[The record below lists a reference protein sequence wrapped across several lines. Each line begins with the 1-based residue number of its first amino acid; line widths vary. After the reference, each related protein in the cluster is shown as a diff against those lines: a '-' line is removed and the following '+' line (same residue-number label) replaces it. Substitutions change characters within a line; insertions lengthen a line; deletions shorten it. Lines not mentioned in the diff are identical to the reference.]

1 MRLKGG
7 AHYRLCDHESVG
19 GRSIQLAR
27 VFGIRVGVHPSWFF
41 VLFLIIWFQ
50 SRNYGAAFPDDNVA
64 FALATASAL
73 LFFASVVLHEL
84 GHGVVAVRNGIAI
97 DGIDLWLLGGVAK
110 MGRDAPS
117 PGVEFR
123 VAAAGPLVTAAVA
136 LACYAGA
143 AALVG
148 PERVLLAALAVP
160 GTGALASI
168 LAYLAVINVM
178 LLVLNLLPGF
188 PLDGGRIVRAIAWWR
203 TGDRSRATRI
213 AALLGRAFSFVLFA
227 LGLLLAF
234 EGALVS
240 GLWLAVIG
248 LFLGQSARAAVAQ
261 SRVTARIEGLRVA
274 DVMDSEPVAVPA
286 EAPLDRALED
296 FFLRYRWPWF
306 PVVDARGRFLGLLRR
321 EQLDGVPEDEL
332 ARRTVDEV
340 MSADGQDA
348 FRVQADEPLESVLG
362 SEGMRRLGAMLVVD
376 RDGTLRGVVTRN
388 RLSRALRP
396 VAPLA

>member
-1 MRLKGG
+1 M
-7 AHYRLCDHESVG
+7 G

-27 VFGIRVGVHPSWFF
+27 VFGIRVGVHPSWFV

-50 SRNYGAAFPDDNVA
+50 ARSYGAAFPDDNLA

-123 VAAAGPLVTAAVA
+123 VAAAGPAVTAAIA

-143 AALVG
+143 AGLVG

-160 GTGALASI
+160 GTSAVASI

-213 AALLGRAFSFVLFA
+213 AALLGRAFSLVLFVL
-227 LGLLLAF
+227 GLYLAF
-234 EGALVS
+234 FQDALVS
-240 GLWLAVIG
+240 GLWLAIIG

-261 SRVTARIEGLRVA
+261 SRVTERIEGLRVA
-274 DVMDSEPVAVPA
+274 DVMDSEPVAVRGDA
-286 EAPLDRALED
+286 RLDRALEE

-306 PVVDARGRFLGLLRR
+306 PVVDADDRLLGLVRR
-321 EQLDGVPEDEL
+321 EQLDDVPEPEL
-332 ARRTVDEV
+332 GERTVAEV
-340 MSADGQDA
+340 MTVEGADG
-348 FRVQADEPLESVLG
+348 FRVEAEEPLESVLG
-362 SEGMRRLGAMLVVD
+362 AEGMRRLGAMLVVD
-376 RDGTLRGVVTRN
+376 RDGVLRGVVTRT
-388 RLSRALRP
+388 RVSRALRP
-396 VAPLA
+396 VAPVA

>member
-1 MRLKGG
+1 M
-7 AHYRLCDHESVG
+7 G

-27 VFGIRVGVHPSWFF
+27 VFGIRIGVHPSWFV

-50 SRNYGAAFPDDNVA
+50 TRNYAGAFPNDNVA

-110 MGRDAPS
+110 MGREASS
-117 PGVEFR
+117 PGVELR
-123 VAAAGPLVTAAVA
+123 VAAAGPLVTAAIA
-136 LACYAGA
+136 LACYGA
-143 AALVG
+143 AAAMVG
-148 PERVLLAALAVP
+148 PERILLAAVAVP
-160 GTGALASI
+160 GTSAIASI

-203 TGDRSRATRI
+203 TGDRTRATQI
-213 AALLGRAFSFVLFA
+213 AGLLGRGFSLLLFA
-227 LGLLLAF
+227 LGLFLAVYA
-234 EGALVS
+234 GALLS
-240 GLWLAVIG
+240 GLWLAIIG

-274 DVMDSEPVAVPA
+274 DVMDAELVAVRA
-286 EAPLDRALED
+286 DARLDRALDE

-306 PVVDARGRFLGLLRR
+306 PVVDAGGRFEGLLRR
-321 EQLDGVPEDEL
+321 EQLDELPEPEL
-332 ARRTVDEV
+332 AERTVGDV
-340 MSADGQDA
+340 MSRDA
-348 FRVQADEPLESVLG
+348 GGAFQIGAEDPLEAVLG

-376 RDGTLRGVVTRN
+376 SDGVLRGVVTRT
-388 RLSRALRP
+388 RVSRALRP
-396 VAPLA
+396 VVPVA

>member
-1 MRLKGG
+1 M
-7 AHYRLCDHESVG
+7 G

-27 VFGIRVGVHPSWFF
+27 VFGIRVGVHPSWFV

-50 SRNYGAAFPDDNVA
+50 ARNYGAAFPDDNLA

-110 MGRDAPS
+110 MGREAPS

-123 VAAAGPLVTAAVA
+123 VAAAGPLVTAAIA

-143 AALVG
+143 AGLVG

-160 GTGALASI
+160 GTSAIASI

-227 LGLLLAF
+227 LGLYLAF
-234 EGALVS
+234 YQGALVS
-240 GLWLAVIG
+240 GLWLAIIG

-274 DVMDSEPVAVPA
+274 DVMDAEPVAVRGDA
-286 EAPLDRALED
+286 RLDRALEE

-306 PVVDARGRFLGLLRR
+306 PVVDADDRLLGLVRR
-321 EQLDGVPEDEL
+321 EQLDDVPEPEL
-332 ARRTVDEV
+332 SGHTVDEV
-340 MSADGQDA
+340 ISLDGAHA
-348 FRVQADEPLESVLG
+348 FRVDAEEPLESVLG
-362 SEGMRRLGAMLVVD
+362 AEGMRRLGAMLVVD
-376 RDGTLRGVVTRN
+376 RDGVLRGVVTRT
-388 RLSRALRP
+388 RVSRALRP
-396 VAPLA
+396 ATPVA

>member
-1 MRLKGG
+1 M
-7 AHYRLCDHESVG
+7 G

-27 VFGIRVGVHPSWFF
+27 VFGIRVGVHPSWFV

-50 SRNYGAAFPDDNVA
+50 TRNYGAAFPNDNVA
-64 FALATASAL
+64 FALATVSAL

-110 MGRDAPS
+110 MGREATT
-117 PGVEFR
+117 PGVELR
-123 VAAAGPLVTAAVA
+123 IAGAGPLVTGAIAI
-136 LACYAGA
+136 ACYAGA
-143 AALVG
+143 AVLVG
-148 PERVLLAALAVP
+148 PGAERILLAAVAVP
-160 GTGALASI
+160 GTSAIASI
-168 LAYLAVINVM
+168 LAYLAVINAM

-188 PLDGGRIVRAIAWWR
+188 PLDGGRIVRAIAWSR

-227 LGLLLAF
+227 LGLFLAF
-234 EGALVS
+234 YAGALVS
-240 GLWLAVIG
+240 GLWLAIIG

-274 DVMDSEPVAVPA
+274 DVMDAEPVAVPGD
-286 EAPLDRALED
+286 APLDRALEE

-306 PVVDARGRFLGLLRR
+306 PVVDAGGCLQGLLRR
-321 EQLDGVPEDEL
+321 EQLDEVPEAEL
-332 ARRTVDEV
+332 AGRKVDEV
-340 MSADGQDA
+340 MSVEAA
-348 FRVQADEPLESVLG
+348 KEFRVQAEEPLESVLG

-376 RDGTLRGVVTRN
+376 SDGVLRGVVTRT
-388 RLSRALRP
+388 RVSRALRP
-396 VAPLA
+396 VAPVA